1 MRDILGIA
9 LSGLSANATR
19 LGVSAN
25 NVANIATTG
34 SADDP
39 ASAYQPQRAV
49 PVSAGEG
56 GGVRVTI
63 QNTDPATV
71 PAFSPGDPNANAE
84 GMVALPNISLEQ
96 EVVEQMMA
104 VTGYKANAS
113 VIKTLAAMDKALLDI
128 KV

>member
-1 MRDILGIA
+1 MTSAMNIA
-9 LSGLSANATR
+9 LSGLLANATR
-19 LGVSAN
+19 VGVSAN
-25 NVANIATTG
+25 NVANMASTG

-39 ASAYQPQRAV
+39 STAYQPQRAV
-49 PVSAGEG
+49 LTSAGEQ

-63 QNTDPATV
+63 QDTEPATV
-71 PAFSPGDPNANAE
+71 PAFSPSDPNANAE
-84 GMVALPNISLEQ
+84 GLVALPNVSLEQ
-96 EVVEQMMA
+96 EMVEQMMA